1 MPQRKARRRM
11 IRARR
16 RAETKAMALT
26 IHAVRSISD
35 GVRRFVAWQ
44 CALERHQNTEV
55 SCTLPQIRPTTRLNY
70 SSA

>member
-1 MPQRKARRRM
+1 M

-16 RAETKAMALT
+16 RAEIKAMALT

-35 GVRRFVAWQ
+35 GVWRFVAWQ
-44 CALERHQNTEV
+44 SARQRHQNTEV
-55 SCTLPQIRPTTRLNY
+55 SCTLPQIGPSMRLNY